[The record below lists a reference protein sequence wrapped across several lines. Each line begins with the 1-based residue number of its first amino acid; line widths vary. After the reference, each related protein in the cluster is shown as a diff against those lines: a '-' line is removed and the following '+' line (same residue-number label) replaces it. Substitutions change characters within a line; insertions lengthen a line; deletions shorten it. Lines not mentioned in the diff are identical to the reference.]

1 LDAWSGLINS
11 ITGMLGGAAM
21 LVLAVVRL
29 VTLLSKRSTR
39 RERLAALRMQDDDG
53 ERELDG

>member
-1 LDAWSGLINS
+1 
-11 ITGMLGGAAM
+11 MLGGAAM

-29 VTLLSKRSTR
+29 VAIMSKRSTR
-39 RERLAALRMQDDDG
+39 RERLAALRMQDGDD